1 MASTMEFR
9 KGFRIAAGI
18 LFIAAAVIPIVMRIS
33 NISDCVK
40 SGHSYTEDVILIGI
54 NVLLILIGVMILIR
68 KFPFAGIVEIVLTV
82 LCVPLLIG
90 IFTASGTFEIF
101 AFSSVWSIL
110 LLILTIAANGSIA
123 AGLFLQDRKSQ
134 WLLLISGIL
143 LLAIP
148 WLRIES
154 WVAVLARENR
164 MYEAE
169 WSGLARFLD
178 TLRMIPNT
186 VAWILLGRYFAE
198 QKKDMHE

>member
-18 LFIAAAVIPIVMRIS
+18 LLIAAAVLPIVMRIS
-33 NISDCVK
+33 SISDCVK
-40 SGHSYTEDVILIGI
+40 SGHSYTKDVILIGI

-68 KFPFAGIVEIVLTV
+68 KFMFAGIVEIVLTV

-110 LLILTIAANGSIA
+110 LLILALAANGSIA
-123 AGLFLQDRKSQ
+123 AGLFLQNRKSQ
-134 WLLLISGIL
+134 WLLLIFGIL

-148 WLRIES
+148 WLQLES
-154 WVAVLARENR
+154 RFALLLASGGDIIQ
-164 MYEAE
+164 AE
-169 WSGLARFLD
+169 WSGLAWFLD
-178 TLRMIPNT
+178 TLRMVPNAI
-186 VAWILLGRYFAE
+186 AWILLGRYFAE
-198 QKKDMHE
+198 

>member
-18 LFIAAAVIPIVMRIS
+18 LLIAAAVISIVLHIWIIS
-33 NISDCVK
+33 ME
-40 SGHSYTEDVILIGI
+40 SGYSHTIDVIQIAV

-68 KFPFAGIVEIVLTV
+68 KFPFAGIVEILLAI

-90 IFTASGTFEIF
+90 KFTASGTFEIF
-101 AFSSVWSIL
+101 AFSSVWSVL
-110 LLILTIAANGSIA
+110 LLILTLAANGSIA
-123 AGLFLQDRKSQ
+123 AGLFLQNRKSQ

-148 WLRIES
+148 WLQLES
-154 WVAVLARENR
+154 RFALLLASGGDIIQ
-164 MYEAE
+164 AE
-169 WSGLARFLD
+169 WSGLAWFLD

-198 QKKDMHE
+198 QKRYA

>member
-18 LFIAAAVIPIVMRIS
+18 LLIAAAVISIVLHIWIIS
-33 NISDCVK
+33 ME
-40 SGHSYTEDVILIGI
+40 SGYSHTIDVIQIAV

-68 KFPFAGIVEIVLTV
+68 KFPFAGIVEILLAI

-90 IFTASGTFEIF
+90 KFTASGTFEIF
-101 AFSSVWSIL
+101 AFSSVWSVL
-110 LLILTIAANGSIA
+110 LLILTLAANGSIA
-123 AGLFLQDRKSQ
+123 AGLFLQNRKSQ

-148 WLRIES
+148 YLRVES
-154 WVAVLARENR
+154 WVAVLLASGGDIIQ
-164 MYEAE
+164 AE
-169 WSGLARFLD
+169 WSGLAWFLD

-198 QKKDMHE
+198 QKRYA

>member
-1 MASTMEFR
+1 MASAMEFR

-18 LFIAAAVIPIVMRIS
+18 LLIAAAVISIVLHIWIIS
-33 NISDCVK
+33 ME
-40 SGHSYTEDVILIGI
+40 SGHSYTKDVIQIAV

-68 KFPFAGIVEIVLTV
+68 KFPFAGIVEILLAV

-101 AFSSVWSIL
+101 AFSSVWSVL
-110 LLILTIAANGSIA
+110 LLILTLAANGSIA
-123 AGLFLQDRKSQ
+123 AGLFLQNRKSQ
-134 WLLLISGIL
+134 RLLLIPGIL

-148 WLRIES
+148 YLRVES
-154 WVAVLARENR
+154 WVAVLLASGGDIIQ
-164 MYEAE
+164 AE
-169 WSGLARFLD
+169 WSGLAWFFD

-198 QKKDMHE
+198 

>member
-18 LFIAAAVIPIVMRIS
+18 LLIAAAVLPIVMRIS
-33 NISDCVK
+33 SISDCVK

-68 KFPFAGIVEIVLTV
+68 KFMFAGIVEIVLTV

-110 LLILTIAANGSIA
+110 LLILALAANGSIA
-123 AGLFLQDRKSQ
+123 AGLFLQNRKSQ

-148 WLRIES
+148 WLQLES
-154 WVAVLARENR
+154 RFALLLASGGDIIQ
-164 MYEAE
+164 AE
-169 WSGLARFLD
+169 WSGLAWFLD
-178 TLRMIPNT
+178 TLRMVPNAI
-186 VAWILLGRYFAE
+186 AWILLGRYFAE
-198 QKKDMHE
+198 

>member
-18 LFIAAAVIPIVMRIS
+18 LLIAAAVISIVLHIWIIS
-33 NISDCVK
+33 ME
-40 SGHSYTEDVILIGI
+40 SGYSHTIDVIQIAV

-68 KFPFAGIVEIVLTV
+68 KFPFAGIVEILLAI

-90 IFTASGTFEIF
+90 KFTASGTFEIF
-101 AFSSVWSIL
+101 AFSSVWSVL
-110 LLILTIAANGSIA
+110 LLILTLAANGSIA
-123 AGLFLQDRKSQ
+123 AGLFLQNRKSQ

-148 WLRIES
+148 WLQLES
-154 WVAVLARENR
+154 RFALLLASGGDIIQ
-164 MYEAE
+164 AD
-169 WSGLARFLD
+169 WSGLAWFLD

-198 QKKDMHE
+198 QKRYA